1 MLIREFSNSNISVPK
16 RDDRAGLGY
25 GQLKQRFH
33 KTYAHDNSFPYV
45 SPVADV
51 DDVEIDDETIEAADG
66 KIYDFIATDI
76 GAARSADRMYYA
88 GATTNLTACFE
99 RPDDVLYEI
108 SLVARDMTLS
118 NPKPASK
125 SRSSTVGGFSSSKA
139 FDQRPYRR
147 TGTKRG
153 WSEAPPLSKI
163 ASSQEDED
171 DSLYTLEDIVDS
183 STSLKDGV
191 FTLENI
197 FMQEREAH
205 NE

>member
-1 MLIREFSNSNISVPK
+1 MLIREFLNSGISVPK

-33 KTYAHDNSFPYV
+33 KNYTHNGSFPYT

-51 DDVEIDDETIEAADG
+51 DDVEVDDETMEAADG
-66 KIYDFIATDI
+66 KIYDFVATDF
-76 GAARSADRMYYA
+76 GAARSTDRMYYA
-88 GATTNLTACFE
+88 GATTNLTACFD
-99 RPDDVLYEI
+99 RPDDVLREI

-118 NPKPASK
+118 NPKPVTK
-125 SRSSTVGGFSSSKA
+125 SQSSTVGGFSSSKA

-153 WSEAPPLSKI
+153 WSEAPPLGKI
-163 ASSQEDED
+163 ASSREEEND
-171 DSLYTLEDIVDS
+171 DLYTLEDIADD

-197 FMQEREAH
+197 FIQEREAH

>member
-1 MLIREFSNSNISVPK
+1 MLIREFTYSNISVPK

-33 KTYAHDNSFPYV
+33 KTYAHDNNFPYT
-45 SPVADV
+45 SPAADV
-51 DDVEIDDETIEAADG
+51 DDEDVDNETIEAADG
-66 KIYDFIATDI
+66 KIYDFVATDI
-76 GAARSADRMYYA
+76 GAARSTDRMYYA

-99 RPDDVLYEI
+99 RPDDVLHEI

-118 NPKPASK
+118 KPKQAAKAPST
-125 SRSSTVGGFSSSKA
+125 TVGGFSSSKA

-153 WSEAPPLSKI
+153 WSEAPPLGKI
-163 ASSQEDED
+163 ASHSEED
-171 DSLYTLEDIVDS
+171 DDELYTLEDIADS
-183 STSLKDGV
+183 STSHKDGV
-191 FTLENI
+191 FSLKNI